1 MKYTFSEETKIERYG
16 KPLYAIMEGD
26 KTVAYSEV
34 KFEIPDRVRFLGNNQ
49 AYIFKGATI
58 WGGEIWG
65 GEIWGGEIRGGE
77 IRGGVIW
84 GGVIRGGVYEVTL
97 LQIQGSRHFCY
108 LEKTDEGGVLLGIG
122 CYKYTINEWKRQCS
136 QIRENEDY
144 SPAEI
149 AEYKEYIDLY
159 DRLYQPKNKSSK
171 KVKPTI

>member
-1 MKYTFSEETKIERYG
+1 
-16 KPLYAIMEGD
+16 
-26 KTVAYSEV
+26 
-34 KFEIPDRVRFLGNNQ
+34 
-49 AYIFKGATI
+49 
-58 WGGEIWG
+58 
-65 GEIWGGEIRGGE
+65 
-77 IRGGVIW
+77 
-84 GGVIRGGVYEVTL
+84 VIRGGVYEVTL